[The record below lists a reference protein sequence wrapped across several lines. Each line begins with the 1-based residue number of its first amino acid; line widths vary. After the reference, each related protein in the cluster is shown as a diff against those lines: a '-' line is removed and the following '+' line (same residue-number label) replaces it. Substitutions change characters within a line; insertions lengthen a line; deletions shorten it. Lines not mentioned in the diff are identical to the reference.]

1 MLAKVLLSL
10 TYFLLEDVSLF
21 PTDILFYTKRRLI
34 LNGPPFLLFDLDF
47 LLHIDFLSMCIVE
60 HILQESEFLTWNDL
74 DTESVFHLPL
84 PSEGNESLIDEG
96 GDIRMDV

>member
-34 LNGPPFLLFDLDF
+34 LNGPPFLLFNLDF

-60 HILQESEFLTWNDL
+60 HILQESEFLSWNDF
-74 DTESVFHLPL
+74 DTESVFYFGFL
-84 PSEGNESLIDEG
+84 SEVFVFMIDER